1 MNMKSLLSQIRN
13 EWRANLFLLVELLL
27 VFAVLWYVVDWVAVT
42 ARVYRAPMGF
52 DTEHCYNLSFNL
64 LTPQSALYNSELTA
78 EDDIDAFL
86 EIADRLRHRPG
97 VESVTVSQNCF
108 PYNEGS
114 NSMRIYVQDTVGVT
128 AWQIWSDPEYY
139 RVFRYS
145 AVDGIGAEKE
155 NGRNEDVYT
164 SLVAGIT
171 DRSIVI
177 SSNVTDRY
185 PELAME
191 DARPLLGHEVPLLY
205 PDAERRFR
213 IAAVGRPVRSN
224 HFTTANQWGG
234 AYIGVILNR
243 DALVNELGSPRY
255 VQISLRLHPEADHDF
270 PEALMQDADHLY
282 RVGNVYLLD
291 VQSFDHLRRVNELED
306 VNEVR
311 TNICILAFL
320 LLNIFLGVIGTFWF
334 RTQQRRREV
343 ALRMAMGS
351 SRRSIFIRL
360 MSEGILLLTVA
371 AIPAAVIAANVG
383 IAELVDVS
391 KMPFTTGRFL
401 LAALLAWLLMA
412 LMIIAGI
419 WYPARKAMKLQPAE
433 ALHDE

>member
-1 MNMKSLLSQIRN
+1 MKSLFTQIRN
-13 EWRANLFLLVELLL
+13 EWRSNLFLLVELLL
-27 VFAVLWYVVDWVAVT
+27 VFAVLWYIVDWVSVT

-52 DTEHCYNLSFNL
+52 DTEHCYNLTLNK
-64 LTPQSALYNSELTA
+64 LTPQSTLYDSQLTV
-78 EDDIDAFL
+78 EDDMDALL

-97 VESVTVSQNCF
+97 VESVTVSQNCY

-114 NSMRIYVQDTVGVT
+114 NSARFYVQDTVGIT

-145 AVDGIGAEKE
+145 AATGADDGSPA
-155 NGRNEDVYT
+155 YAP
-164 SLVAGIT
+164 LVAGSTGRTLVVSSNIT
-171 DRSIVI
+171 DA
-177 SSNVTDRY
+177 Y
-185 PELAME
+185 PELSPA
-191 DARPLLGHEVPLLY
+191 DAHSLLGLEVPMNF
-205 PDAERRFR
+205 PDADFHIR

-224 HFTTANQWGG
+224 HFTTTSQWGG
-234 AYIGVILNR
+234 AYIGIPLTR
-243 DALVNELGSPRY
+243 DALIYELGSPRY
-255 VQISLRLHPEADHDF
+255 VQISLRLHPDADHDF

-291 VQSFDHLRRVNELED
+291 VQSFDHLRYINEFED

-311 TNICILAFL
+311 TNICVLAFL

-334 RTQQRRREV
+334 RTQHRRREV

-351 SRRSIFIRL
+351 SRRAIFLRL
-360 MSEGILLLTVA
+360 MSEGLLLLTLA
-371 AIPAAVIAANVG
+371 AIPAVLIALNIG

-391 KMPFTTGRFL
+391 KMTFTGGRFTFAVL
-401 LAALLAWLLMA
+401 LTWLLMA
-412 LMIIAGI
+412 LMIIIGI
-419 WYPARKAMKLQPAE
+419 WYPARKAMQLQPAE

>member
-1 MNMKSLLSQIRN
+1 MKSLFTQIRN
-13 EWRANLFLLVELLL
+13 EWRSNLFLLVELLL
-27 VFAVLWYVVDWVAVT
+27 VFAVLWYIVDWVSVT

-52 DTEHCYNLSFNL
+52 DTEHCYNLTLNT
-64 LTPQSALYNSELTA
+64 LTPQSALYDSGLTV
-78 EDDIDAFL
+78 EDDMDALL

-97 VESVTVSQNCF
+97 VESVTVSQNCY

-114 NSMRIYVQDTVGVT
+114 NSARFYVQDTVGIT

-145 AVDGIGAEKE
+145 AATGADDGTPA
-155 NGRNEDVYT
+155 YAP
-164 SLVAGIT
+164 LVAGST
-171 DRSIVI
+171 DRTLVI
-177 SSNVTDRY
+177 SSNITDAY
-185 PELAME
+185 PELSTA
-191 DARPLLGHEVPLLY
+191 DAHSLLGLDVPLNF
-205 PDAERRFR
+205 PDADFHLR

-224 HFTTANQWGG
+224 HFTTTSQWGG
-234 AYIGVILNR
+234 SYIGIPLSRDILI
-243 DALVNELGSPRY
+243 NELGSPRY

-270 PEALMQDADHLY
+270 PEALMQDADRLY

-291 VQSFDHLRRVNELED
+291 VQSFDHLRYINEFED

-311 TNICILAFL
+311 TNICVLGFL

-334 RTQQRRREV
+334 RTQHRRREV

-351 SRRSIFIRL
+351 TRRAIFLRL
-360 MSEGILLLTVA
+360 MSEGLLLLTLA
-371 AIPAAVIAANVG
+371 AIPAVLIAFNIG

-391 KMPFTTGRFL
+391 KMAFTGGRFFLAVL
-401 LAALLAWLLMA
+401 LTWLLMA
-412 LMIIAGI
+412 LMIIIGI
-419 WYPARKAMKLQPAE
+419 WYPARKAMQLQPAE

>member
-1 MNMKSLLSQIRN
+1 MKSLFTQIRN
-13 EWRANLFLLVELLL
+13 EWRSNLFLLVELLL
-27 VFAVLWYVVDWVAVT
+27 VFAVLWYIVDWVSVT

-52 DTEHCYNLSFNL
+52 DTEHCYNLTLNK
-64 LTPQSALYNSELTA
+64 LTPQSTLYDSQLTV
-78 EDDIDAFL
+78 EDDMDALL

-97 VESVTVSQNCF
+97 VESVTVSQNCY

-114 NSMRIYVQDTVGVT
+114 NSARFYVQDTVGIT

-145 AVDGIGAEKE
+145 AATGADDGTPA
-155 NGRNEDVYT
+155 YAP
-164 SLVAGIT
+164 LVAGST
-171 DRSIVI
+171 DRTLVI
-177 SSNVTDRY
+177 SSNITDAY
-185 PELAME
+185 PELSTA
-191 DARPLLGHEVPLLY
+191 DAHSLLGLDVPLNF
-205 PDAERRFR
+205 PDADFHLR

-224 HFTTANQWGG
+224 HFTTTSQWGG
-234 AYIGVILNR
+234 SYIGIPLSRDILI
-243 DALVNELGSPRY
+243 NELGSPRY

-291 VQSFDHLRRVNELED
+291 VQSFDHLRYINEFED

-311 TNICILAFL
+311 TNICVLAFL

-334 RTQQRRREV
+334 RTQHRRREV

-351 SRRSIFIRL
+351 SRRAIFLRL
-360 MSEGILLLTVA
+360 MSEGLLLLTLA
-371 AIPAAVIAANVG
+371 AIPAVLIALNIG

-391 KMPFTTGRFL
+391 KMTFTGGRFTFAVL
-401 LAALLAWLLMA
+401 FTWLLMA
-412 LMIIAGI
+412 LMIIIGI
-419 WYPARKAMKLQPAE
+419 WYPARKAMQLQPAE